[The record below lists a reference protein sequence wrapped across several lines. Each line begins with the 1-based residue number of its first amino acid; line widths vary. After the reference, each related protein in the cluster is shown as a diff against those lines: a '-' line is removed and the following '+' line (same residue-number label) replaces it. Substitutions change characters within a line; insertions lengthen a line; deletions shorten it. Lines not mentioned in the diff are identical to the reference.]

1 MSDNHS
7 TKNYFAS
14 GADELVIGGK
24 LTILPGAEVLGA
36 DGLSGKPAAA
46 LPYLED
52 SKATSAAALREDFN
66 QLLAAIR
73 AAGLMADPPQEN
85 RVNPNARNR

>member
-14 GADELVIGGK
+14 GGDELVIGGK
-24 LTILPGAEVLGA
+24 LTILP
-36 DGLSGKPAAA
+36 GKPAAA

-73 AAGLMADPPQEN
+73 AAGLMAETP
-85 RVNPNARNR
+85 AREPGES

>member
-14 GADELVIGGK
+14 GGDELVIGGK

-73 AAGLMADPPQEN
+73 AAGLMAETP
-85 RVNPNARNR
+85 AREPGES